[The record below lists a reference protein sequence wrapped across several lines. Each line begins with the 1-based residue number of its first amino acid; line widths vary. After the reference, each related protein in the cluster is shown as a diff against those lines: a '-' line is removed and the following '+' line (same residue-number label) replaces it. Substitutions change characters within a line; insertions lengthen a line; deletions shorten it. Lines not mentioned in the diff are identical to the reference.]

1 MPARFAAQAARTPE
15 AVALVH
21 EAQRLSYAALNA
33 RANRLA
39 HWLIAH
45 GVGPDMRVAL
55 CAQRG
60 VGMVVGL
67 LAIMKAGGAYV
78 PLDPAYPAERLAHI
92 LLDADPTLLLV
103 DEAGREAL
111 GGEAAVPGAWLLDAP
126 LDASLPDT
134 DPGARGLLPAHLA
147 YVIYTSGS
155 TGKPKGVQVTH
166 AALLNLLDSMAG
178 QPGVDARDT
187 VLNLTSLSF
196 DIAAL
201 ELYLPLLKGA
211 RLVLAPR
218 DAGLDPA
225 RLAALIEDQG
235 VSLVQATPAHWSA
248 LLDHRWPAGRFKV
261 LCGGEALPAALAA
274 RLFEHVPVIWNMYG
288 PTETTIWSAVD
299 RMESGQDSAIGAPV
313 ANTGLYVLDAQLEPV
328 PAGVAGE
335 LYIAGAGLARAY
347 AGRSALTAERFLP
360 DPFASRGERMYRT
373 GDLVRRRA
381 DGRLDFIGRADQQIK
396 IRGFRIEPGEIEGA
410 LASHPRVRQA
420 VVSTCRDAAGQPHL
434 VAYVEP
440 RDERDGSHEGGP
452 GEDALSFSLFYFGA
466 DTYDPKDKYRLYMES
481 AAFADEHGFEA
492 VWTPERHFHT
502 VGALYPNPAVLNAA
516 LAARTRR
523 VHLRAGS
530 VVLPLHPVQRVAEE
544 WAVVDNLSQGRV
556 GMAIASG
563 WHSRDFSLAPH
574 NFPPDKRKQAVREGI
589 ETLKALWAG
598 QTVSFP
604 DGHGKPVEIQ
614 VYPRPVQAS
623 LPIWLTAAGNPD
635 TFVHAGRTGA
645 HLLTHL
651 LGQTMDE
658 LAERI
663 ALYRQALAEHGHDPR
678 RQRVTLMVHAY
689 LGEDLDT
696 VMAEARLPFMNY
708 MREHVGLLRPMVQS
722 LVPSEFATPAE
733 IDGFIDQHVDQL
745 VEFAFERYAR
755 TAALIG
761 TPASCQPML
770 EKFREAGVDEIACL
784 VDWMEPDLAL
794 AGLPALDRLRQLGA
808 LALPSARALRQHCQE
823 RLPDYMVPG
832 QVMLIERWPL
842 TPNGKI
848 DRKAL
853 PAPDLSAVARHEYE
867 PPRGELEASIARIW
881 EAVLEQPQVGRHDNF
896 FELGGHSLLAINV
909 IERMRQAGLHTDV
922 RTLFN
927 APTLAA
933 LAAALG
939 AAGDGEAGGVV
950 TVPAVL
956 VAPGTQRITPAML
969 PLASL
974 TQEQIERVVEQV
986 PGGAPNVQDIY
997 PLAPLQEGVL
1007 FHHLMSREGD
1017 PFLLSALFGIET
1029 RTRVDAFLAA
1039 LGQVV
1044 ARHDILRTSVHWEGI
1059 PEPVQVVW
1067 REARPEIEEV
1077 QLDPLGGSP
1086 AAQLRARYDE
1096 RRVRLDVRRAP
1107 LMRVIVARD
1116 GFDAGQDRWL
1126 MLVLFHHLAMDHTA
1140 LERVA
1145 QEVQAHVAGEAAQL
1159 PPSVPFRNYVAQAR
1173 LGVTRDEHL
1182 TFFREMLADIDE
1194 PTLPFGLQDVQGEGR
1209 GVDEARL
1216 DVAPALARRVR
1227 AQARQ
1232 LGVSA
1237 ASLFHLAW
1245 AQVLGH
1251 ASGRDE
1257 VVFGTVL
1264 FGRMQGGAGTERAL
1278 GMFINTLPVRIGLDH
1293 GVREGVTL
1301 THRALTRLMRH
1312 EHAPLALAQ
1321 QCSGVGASVPLFSAL
1336 LNYRY
1341 TAPHAT
1347 RDGIELLESEERT
1360 NYPLAITVDDFGE
1373 AFMLTAQVVERLEAA
1388 RICGYLHEALAQL
1401 VDALERQ
1408 AWRRV
1413 RELPML
1419 PAAERERLLSA
1430 WNRTDTVYDGP
1441 TDLVAMF
1448 EAQVARTPAA
1458 EALVHEDLRLDYAEL
1473 NRRANRLAHQLIARG
1488 VGPDMRVAIC
1498 LERGPAMVIGLL
1510 GILKAGAAYLP
1521 LDPGLP
1527 PQRLAYLLGDSA
1539 PAMLLTLEAWRPLLD
1554 AAAPPAG
1561 LPPLLC
1567 LDAPEAALDGRA
1579 ADGDLDGEAAERN
1592 PGVALAPGHLAYV
1605 IYTSG
1610 STGQPKGVTVP
1621 HGGIANRLHWMQ
1633 AAYRL
1638 MPGERVLQKT
1648 PFGFDVSV
1656 WEFFWPL
1663 SVGASLVMCRP
1674 GGHKE
1679 PDYLAALIERER
1691 VGTVHFVPS
1700 MLQAFV
1706 SFLEGEAA
1714 PRCASLARVICSGE
1728 ALPGALARR
1737 AQACLPAAGLHN
1749 LYGPTEAS
1757 VDVTAWTC
1765 EPAGQAAT
1773 TAGAADG
1780 VRIGVPIGVPIGL
1793 PIANTRIHLLDAAGE
1808 PVPVGV
1814 AGELYIAGVGL
1825 ARGYLNRPA
1834 LSAERFVPD
1843 PFGAP
1848 GSRLYRTG
1856 DLARYR
1862 LDGAIEYLGR
1872 NDEQVK
1878 IRGFR
1883 IELGEIGAALAACEG
1898 VSDALV
1904 LAREDGAAGGER
1916 SLVGYY
1922 TGRTQA
1928 AEALRA
1934 QLSVALPEYMVPS
1947 AFVRLAEW
1955 PLTPNGKLD
1964 RKALPKPGREAYAS
1978 REFTAPQ
1985 GAVESALAQVW
1996 QDVLGQPRV
2005 GRHDNFF
2012 ELGGHSLLAI
2022 RAIERTREAGL
2033 PADVRLLFEAP
2044 TLAALAAAIEA
2055 GAAGEDEAVPLEVP
2069 ANLIAIG
2076 CDRITP
2082 ALLPLVA
2089 LSQDEIDRI
2098 VARVP
2103 GGVANVQDI
2112 YPLAP
2117 LQEGVLFH
2125 HLLAS
2130 EGDPYLLDTLFGI
2143 DTRARLD
2150 AFLAALRQVIARHD
2164 VLRTAIHWEGLAEP
2178 VQVVWREAPLQVEE
2192 VELDP
2197 LAGDRAQQLR
2207 ARHDAR
2213 QLRLDVREAPLL
2225 RVIVARDEGE
2235 DRWLML
2241 VLFHHLAID
2250 HMALDGVAREV
2261 RALLDGATQLP
2272 EPAPF
2277 RQYVAQ
2283 ARLGV
2288 SREAH
2293 ERFFSAMLGDV
2304 VEPSL
2309 PFGLQDV
2316 QGEGRDVS
2324 ETRLEL
2330 DAALAA
2336 RIRHHA
2342 REQGVSAASL
2352 FHLAWAQVI
2361 GRASGRDDV
2370 VFGTVLFGRMQGLVH
2385 TQAALGLFINT
2396 LPVRIGL
2403 ADGVR
2408 EALRRTH
2415 ARLAR
2420 LLRHEHAPLALAQQR
2435 SGVAAPAP
2443 LFSALLNYRY
2453 DANAQQTD
2461 AAWEG
2466 VRALDTG
2473 ERTNYPL
2480 MLAVDDRVESAG
2492 FGLAVQAVDTLD
2504 GAAVAA
2510 YVEQVLRGLCEAL
2523 EQAGE
2528 RPVAE
2533 LEMLPAREREQLLR
2547 GWNASAL
2554 DTPREV
2560 CLPALFEAQVARTPE
2575 AVAVEFEG
2583 RTLSYAELNAQAN
2596 RLAHHLI
2603 ADGVGADQLVAICAR
2618 RSLEMMVGL
2627 LGIMKAGAAYLPLD
2641 PAYPSE
2647 RLAHVLRDAAPAR
2660 LLVDATGFDA
2670 LGGEAVVPRALF
2682 LDAPVWRQQP
2692 AANPAP
2698 RALAA
2703 HNAYVIY
2710 TSGSTGK
2717 PKGVQVPHA
2726 ALVNLLASMAVEPG
2740 ISAHDTVLNL
2750 TSLSFDIAALELYLP
2765 LLHGARLVLAS
2776 REDATDAERLARL
2789 IETRGVS
2796 LAQATP
2802 SHWRLLADHRWPNA
2816 SFTLL
2821 CGGEALSAQLAA
2833 RLLAHVPVIWNMYG
2847 PTETTI
2853 WSAVHPVR
2861 EARDVAIGLPIGNTA
2876 LYVLDARLEPVP
2888 AGVAGELYIAG
2899 AGLARGYLRRPDL
2912 SAERFLP
2919 DPFASRGERMYRT
2932 GDLVRRRANGTLE
2945 FIGRTDQQV
2954 KIRGFRIEPAE
2965 VEAVLGS
2972 HPQVRQAAVAV
2983 RRDPAGQPHLV
2994 GYVETREDAAR
3005 AADPLAFSLFYFGA
3019 ETHDPADKYRFYLES
3034 AEYADRHGFE
3044 AVWTPERHFHT
3055 VGGLYPN
3062 PALLN
3067 AALAMR
3073 TERVKLRAGSVVLP
3087 LHQVQRVA
3095 EEWAAVDNLSRGR
3108 AGIAVASG
3116 WHVRDFSLAPHHY
3129 APERRKDAVRDGI
3142 GQLKALW
3149 AGEAVSF
3156 PDGNGEPVDVRVFPR
3171 PIQAELPLWLTAAG
3185 HPETFAYAGRSGA
3198 NLLTHLLGQTIE
3210 ELADKIALY
3219 RRSLAE
3225 HGHDPRSRRVTLMVH
3240 AYLGE
3245 DHDATLAE
3253 ARQPFKDYMREHVGL
3268 LRPLVKGMMPA
3279 EMAAASTPQ
3288 AIDAFLEQHLDQ
3300 LTDYA
3305 FERYAHTAAL
3315 IGTPSGCLPIL
3326 RQIIDCDVDEVACL
3340 VDWIEPGKALAALP
3354 RLEQLRALGRAAAP
3368 GTRLLRRY
3376 CQQRLPDYMVPGQLI
3391 VIERWPLTPN
3401 GKIDRNAL
3409 PAPEFGAL
3417 AAHAYEAP
3425 RSLAEQQLA
3434 AIWQAV
3440 LGVERVGRHDHF
3452 FELGG
3457 HSLSAMQLI
3466 SQIRRQLGVELE
3478 LAAIF
3483 RHPRLSEQAEALGG
3497 ALRSTLPSIQPAP
3510 RDAVL
3515 PLSFA
3520 QQRLWF
3526 LAQLDGGS
3534 EAYHTLVGLRLSGT
3548 LEKAALQRALDLVLA
3563 RHEGLRTRFAPGAD
3577 GQPVQFIDSAAGG
3590 FALRE
3595 DDLGGQADRE
3605 AALEALRRD
3614 EARIAFDLARGPL
3627 IRGRLVRLADDDHVL
3642 LVNMHHI
3649 VSDGW
3654 SIAVLTRDL
3663 GAAYDAC
3670 RRGVAPDLPA
3680 LPIQYADYAL
3690 WQRRW
3695 LGGAV
3700 MQAQGDY
3707 WRAALAG
3714 APALIELPTDRAR
3727 PAQQD
3732 FSGDTV
3738 AVEFDEPLTAALKAL
3753 GQRHGTTLYMSLL
3766 AGWAVVLAR
3775 LSGQDEVV
3783 IGSPVAHRTRAEVE
3797 GLIGFFTNTLAL
3809 RIEVPARA
3817 TVAEL
3822 LGAAR
3827 ERTLAAQAHQD
3838 LPFEQVV
3845 EIVRP
3850 ARSLAHSPIFQ
3861 TMFAWQNNVR
3871 AQLDLAGLRLEV
3883 LDEVHRSAKFD
3894 MTLELSEVSGRIR
3907 GLIEYATALFERGT
3921 IERFLRYLRRVLEAM
3936 VRDDTLTLDRLELL
3950 DDTERAQVV
3959 REWNR
3964 SEAAYPAVQLTG
3976 MVEAQARRTPEAVAL
3991 RHGEATLSYA
4001 RLDARA
4007 NQIAHALIARGVGP
4021 DTRVAIC
4028 VRRGLDMV
4036 TGLLGVLK
4044 AGAAYVPIDPAYPA
4058 ERLAYMLEDCR
4069 PRVLLTQAAVRA
4081 GLPEH
4086 AFETLSLDADA
4097 AVFDAM
4103 PDSQPTRRTLAEHL
4117 AYVIYTSGSTGR
4129 PKGVMISHGGLS
4141 NYLQW
4146 ALAAYEPAPERGA
4159 VVSSSL
4165 SFDATV
4171 TSLWTPLLCGGTV
4184 TLLDEG
4190 DEIAGLEAHVRNAA
4204 GLVKITP
4211 AHLDALGRRLRAEGI
4226 KAKTDAFVIGGE
4238 ALSAGTVALWQEVG
4252 PGARLVNEYGPTE
4265 TVVGCL
4271 VYDAQNLPVGMMNV
4285 PVGRPVANSQIY
4297 ILDAGGEPVPVGVTG
4312 EIFIG
4317 GAGVARGYL
4326 NRPSL
4331 TAERFVPDP
4340 FGATGARMYRTGD
4353 LARYEADGNII
4364 YLGRNDEQVKLRGF
4378 RIELGEI
4385 GAMLGAHPGVRDAV
4399 VVMREEAD
4407 GDRRLVGYYTSDEGR
4422 DPGLEVLRAHLK
4434 ASLPDYMVPSALLKL
4449 DALPLTPNGKLDRKA
4464 LPQPGETSGSGN
4476 YVEPEGE
4483 IETRLARIWCEVL
4496 KVERVGR
4503 HDNFFELGGHSLL
4516 AIGLIERMRQA
4527 GLHADV
4533 RAIFGATTLAVLAA
4547 EVSTHSRAV
4556 VVPPNCIA
4564 PGCTAITPA
4573 MLPLVRLGV
4582 GEIAAIVAQVPG
4594 GAANVQDIYPLAPLQ
4609 EGVLFHHLMARDGEH
4624 DGDPYVLST
4633 AFGFDSRARLDG
4645 FVAALRQV
4653 VARHDI
4659 LRTAVFW
4666 EDLPEPVQ
4674 VVLREAPLLV
4684 EETGLDPAGGDAVA
4698 QLRARF
4704 DVRERRMDVRRAPL
4718 LRAFIARDTGGD
4730 FDAWVMLVQFHHLA
4744 MDHTALEV
4752 VQEEVRA
4759 CLGGEFEQLPPAAPF
4774 RSYVAQARLGV
4785 SRDEHAAFFREML
4798 GEVDEPSL
4806 PFGLGEIRGDG
4817 FGIDE
4822 ARLPIDAALAAR
4834 VREQARRLGA
4844 SAASLFHLAW
4854 AQVLG
4859 RASGRHDVVFGT
4871 VLFGRLQATADAERT
4886 LGMFINTLPVRIGL
4900 DTGAEQGVTLTHRR
4914 LAQLLRHEHA
4924 PLVLAQQCSGVPAPA
4939 PLFSALL
4946 NYRYSAALPEDDAA
4960 AQVWAGIESLDSEER
4975 TNYPLVLSVDDFGE
4989 GFGLSV
4995 QVAGAPGAQIV
5006 GACVQAAL
5014 AALVAAL
5021 EHAPRQCLADLPVL
5035 PEAERGWLL
5044 DGGRDAARVPL
5055 DEATLHGLV
5064 EAQVA
5069 RTPQAIALVAA
5080 DGASLSYA
5088 QLNRRANRLA
5098 HRLIALGIGADAR
5111 VAICAERGVEM
5122 VVGLLAT
5129 LKAGAAYLPLDPAYP
5144 AERLADMLAD
5154 SAAAA
5159 LLMHE
5164 GTAAVMPALGAGD
5177 RLPVIDIGAPASE
5190 GNDEDKDED
5199 RNPAPAALGARHPA
5213 YVIYTSGSTGR
5224 PKGVVVEHR
5233 QIVNHMRWMQAA
5245 FPLGEGDAV
5254 AQKTP
5259 FSFDASVWEFFA
5271 PLLAGGRLEMAAP
5284 DGHRDPVYLAGWL
5297 RAQSIHTV
5305 QMVPTLLAGLLEIDG
5320 FAGCPALRRVFCG
5333 GEALPAALVE
5343 RFRAK
5348 VPGVTLVNLYGPTET
5363 TIDSSSHVCSEPSS
5377 PAASAGASVIGRPLP
5392 NTRLYLLDARLNP
5405 VPPGVA
5411 GELYVA
5417 GAGVTRG
5424 YLARPALSA
5433 AAFLPDPFAPE
5444 AGARMYRTGD
5454 LARRLPDGNL
5464 VYLGRNDGQLKL
5476 RGLRI
5481 EPGEIEARMRGFAGI
5496 GEAVVMVRDEV
5507 EGGLLAAYYT
5517 RRGGEA
5523 AAVSAEALREH
5534 LAAGLPAHMVPQALV
5549 ALDALP
5555 LMPNGKLDRKALP
5568 APSRGEGAGALA
5580 LPMSAEEQTV
5590 AGIWAGVLG
5599 LERVGRDDDFFALG
5613 GHSLLATQM
5622 ISRVRRAFGVE
5633 VPLRV
5638 AFDAPTL
5645 AAFAHRLAALDPAGE
5660 APPLVAAERPELLPL
5675 SFEQQRLWFLDQLHP
5690 DSTLYHVPVAL
5701 RVAGAFDVAAFQ
5713 GALEA
5718 VVARHEVLRTAFAV
5732 ERGVPTQRIAA
5743 ARGLAVPLV
5752 DLAALP
5758 AGQAEPEAQRL
5769 VREAASLPFDLAAGL
5784 PLRCTIVRLGPL
5796 DHVIALTLHHI
5807 AFDGWSTGVLIRE
5820 IRELYEARTQQ
5831 RPPRLAPLPLQY
5843 ADFALWQRGWLD
5855 GSLLEGKLDYWRRQ
5869 LAGASARLAL
5879 PTDRPRPAV
5888 QSLRGATQ
5896 AFTVPRQTADA
5907 LRRVGREAQTTLFT
5921 TLYAAFQVL
5930 LWRYSG
5936 EVDICVGTPV
5946 ANRNHLETEA
5956 LVGFFVNTLVLRTPL
5971 DPLEGFDALLRR
5983 ARDTALAAYAHQD
5996 VPFERLVEELNPQRE
6011 LSHSPLYQ
6019 VMLVLQNAPAD
6030 ELSLGDLEIRPYALG
6045 GVTAKCDLTLNV
6057 DEDASGLA
6065 CRFEY
6070 CADLFDATT
6079 IERMAA
6085 QFQQLLEEVVNA
6097 PSRAVGMLPL
6107 VDQTTRAA
6115 LLREA
6120 LGETVALA
6128 HPTIPALFA
6137 ERVAA
6142 HPRAIAVEA
6151 GEQGEFAL
6159 TYAELDARANRLA
6172 QGLRALGVGPDVPV
6186 ALCAQRSAEMVVGLL
6201 GILKAGGAYLP
6212 LDPDYPPERLDYLVE
6227 DARPRAL
6234 VGDAGLIAALAAR
6247 LPSPPPSIA
6256 LDAATLDAWPAEPP
6270 PLALHGDHL
6279 AYLVYTS
6286 GSTGQPK
6293 GVAIT
6298 HRNVARLVHRNGY
6311 FDAAAAPRVLQ
6322 FASLNFDAA
6331 TFEIWA
6337 PLLNGGTL
6345 VMAAPQRHSLERL
6358 AATLVERRIDMLWL
6372 TASLFDQMV
6381 ERHLPA
6387 FASVRHVLTGGE
6399 ALSLPHVRRFLE
6411 AGFATRLTNGYGP
6424 TESTTFACC
6433 HAIEPASLGA
6443 QSVPIGRPI
6452 ANTRAHVLDARG
6464 EPVPVGIAGELWLGG
6479 EGLARGYLNRPDL
6492 SAERFVPDPFAAD
6505 GSRLYRTGDLVRRL
6519 PDGTLDYVGR
6529 IDSQVKIRGFRIET
6543 GEIEAVLLAMPWV
6556 AGAAV
6561 AVIEDEDGER
6571 RLAAYVVRRPEA
6583 REVDPGGLR
6592 GLLRQ
6597 RLPEYMMPSAFVELD
6612 ALPLTANGKIDLRA
6626 LPAPS
6631 FAADRA
6637 EHVAPRTPLEE
6648 LLAGIWARVLKLDRV
6663 GVHDNFFDLGGH
6675 SLSATQVVAELRE
6688 HLPMELPLRAFFEAP
6703 TIEAFAQVVETL
6715 MVEHLQGM
6723 SEDDAQ
6729 RLLAQ
6734 EEEQPGSA
6742 VK

>member
-1 MPARFAAQAARTPE
+1 MTFTELKARLLEQAVRLRRDGDSLVIHCDGELDDGELLAGLREHKAALLELVNDRDWWQPEPVITPDMLSLVALGEDEIARLVAGVPGGAANVQDIYPLAPLQQGMLFHHLMASEGDPYLLNTMFAFDSRARLDSFLDAMQRVIARHDILRTSVHWEGIGEPVQIVWREAPLQVEEVVLDARDGELAGQLEARFDARQARLDLGRAPLLRAIVAHDAAHERWLMHVLFHHLVMDHTALAGVEREVRAILGGRPDLLPEPVPFRNYVAQARLGVSEAEHEQFFREMLAEIDEPTLPFGLRDVQGDGQGIVEHVLPLDDALARRIRAQARQAGVSAASLFHLAWALVVGRTAGRDEVVFGTVLFGRMQGGAHAERALGMFINTLPVRIGLAGDARAALVATHRRLTQLLRHEHASLALAQQCSGVAAPAPLFSALLNYRHGASPKASEASAGLHGVQSLRSEERTNYPISLAVDDFGEAFSLSLQVLDGLPGASICEYMRIALEGIVAALESGAARAVRELPILPPAEREALARAWQRAATTFPGEPCLPARFAAQAARTPE

-60 VGMVVGL
+60 IGMVVGL

-299 RMESGQDSAIGAPV
+299 RMERGQDSAIGAPV

-440 RDERDGSHEGGP
+440 RHPRDERDEHDGSHEGGP

-1029 RTRVDAFLAA
+1029 RTRVDAFLGA

-1159 PPSVPFRNYVAQAR
+1159 PPSVPFRNYVSQAR

-1458 EALVHEDLRLDYAEL
+1458 EALVHENLRLDYAEL

-1898 VSDALV
+1898 VSDALA

-1978 REFTAPQ
+1978 REFIAPQ

-2370 VFGTVLFGRMQGLVH
+2370 VFGTVLFGRMQGLAL

-3510 RDAVL
+3510 RDAAL

-3809 RIEVPARA
+3809 RFEVPARA

-3950 DDTERAQVV
+3950 EDTERAQVV

-3964 SEAAYPAVQLTG
+3964 SEAAYPAAQLTG

-4069 PRVLLTQAAVRA
+4069 PQVLLTQAAVRA

-4353 LARYEADGNII
+4353 LARYEADGNIV

-4449 DALPLTPNGKLDRKA
+4449 DVFPLTPNGKLDRKA

-4516 AIGLIERMRQA
+4516 AIKLFSQMRRAGLAADVRVLFNAPTLAALARAVGGESSRQVVVPPNAIPAGCEAITPDMLPLARLTQDDIDAIVARVPGGAANVQDIYALAPLQEGVLFHHLMARDGDPYLLNTLFRFDDRARLDAFLAALREVIARHDILRTAVLWEGLSEPVQVVWREASIQVDEVAVQAADGDALADLQRRFDARQVWLDLGRAPLMRIFVARDASGGKWAMQVLFHHLAIDHTALDGIAREVQACLLGRAAQLPAPVPFRSYVAQARLGVSREAHEQFFTKMLGTVEEPSLPFGLQDTQGEGHGIGETRVELEAALAGRIRHHARELGVSAASLFHLAWAQVVGRAAGRDDVVFGTVLFGRMQGSSETEHALGMFINTLPVRIGLADGVREAIRRTHATLTELLRHEHAPLALAQQCSGVQAPAPLFSALLNYRHDDAAQDAEQTRQAWQGIETVRSEERTNYPLTLSVDDRQAGFGLMVHVIDTLDGASIAGYVEQALRAMLDALEQDGTRAVRELDVLPAAEREQVLNGWNATGADYPREAGLSALFEAQAARSPEAIALEHGSLTLSYGELEQRANRLAHYLGERGVTSGTRVALLLERSIELVVAELAVLKCGAVYVPLDSAAPPERLRFMLEDCGARLLLAHSSLAAPEFDATQAGPARIDLDTLAASGELARCASSAPALAACAEAPAYIMYTSGSTGTPKGVVVPQRAITRLVLNCGYAEFGPADRFGFASNPAFDASTLEVWGPLLNGGRSVVIDPATLLSPTGLRDALLSHGVDVLFMTVGLFDQYLDTLLPAFARLRYLMVGGDLLTPEHMARVLERGAPRQLMSVYGPTEATTFSMFCPLDATIGAARSVPIGRALSNTRVYVLDARGEPQPVGVAGELYVGGEGLAHGYLDRPGLSAERFLPDPAGMPGSRMYRTGDLARWLPDGRVEFLGRDDDQVKLRGFRIELGEIGAKLMRHPAVRDALVVARAESAGGLAGKRLVAYYTCHGDTQAVDGEALRQHLLPLLPDYMLPSAYVWLAALPLTRNGKPDRKALPDPDDQAYARGGYMAPQGELENTLARIWSEVLGIAQVGRHDNFFALGGHSLLAIGVIERMRA
-4527 GLHADV
+4527 LGLHADV
-4533 RAIFGATTLAVLAA
+4533 RLLFGAADLAA
-4547 EVSTHSRAV
+4547 LAEAIGSGQAGEAQVT
-4556 VVPPNCIA
+4556 VPPNAIA
-4564 PGCTAITPA
+4564 PGTTHLTPA
-4573 MLPLVRLGV
+4573 LLPLVSLSQAQLDALV
-4582 GEIAAIVAQVPG
+4582 AAVPG

-4609 EGVLFHHLMARDGEH
+4609 EGVLFHHLMAEQ
-4624 DGDPYVLST
+4624 GDPYLLNSLF
-4633 AFGFDSRARLDG
+4633 AFDGRERLDAFLG
-4645 FVAALRQV
+4645 ALQQV
-4653 VARHDI
+4653 IARHDI
-4659 LRTAVFW
+4659 LRTAVHW
-4666 EDLPEPVQ
+4666 TGLPEPVQ
-4674 VVLREAPLLV
+4674 VVWREAPIEV
-4684 EETGLDPAGGDAVA
+4684 ETVELEAGEDPGR
-4698 QLRARF
+4698 QLRERF
-4704 DVRERRMDVRRAPL
+4704 DARRIKLDLARAPL
-4718 LRAFIARDTGGD
+4718 MRAVVAH
-4730 FDAWVMLVQFHHLA
+4730 DAAAGRWLMLVLFHHLVL
-4744 MDHTALEV
+4744 DHTALDSVER
-4752 VQEEVRA
+4752 EVRA
-4759 CLGGEFEQLPPAAPF
+4759 FLLDAPQTLAPSVPF
-4774 RSYVAQARLGV
+4774 RNYVAQARLGV
-4785 SRDEHAAFFREML
+4785 SRAEHEAFFREML
-4798 GEVDEPSL
+4798 GDITEPAL
-4806 PFGLGEIRGDG
+4806 PFGLGDTRDEGHRTRETRHALDG
-4817 FGIDE
+4817 
-4822 ARLPIDAALAAR
+4822 ALAVRLRAAAR
-4834 VREQARRLGA
+4834 ALGV

-4854 AQVLG
+4854 ARVIDRTSG
-4859 RASGRHDVVFGT
+4859 PRAQPDGVVFGT
-4871 VLFGRLQATADAERT
+4871 VLFGRMQGSAGAERA
-4886 LGMFINTLPVRIGL
+4886 LGMFINTLPVRIAL
-4900 DTGAEQGVTLTHRR
+4900 DGGVREAVRRAHGTLT
-4914 LAQLLRHEHA
+4914 QLLRHEHA
-4924 PLVLAQQCSGVPAPA
+4924 PLALARQCSGVKAPA

-4946 NYRYSAALPEDDAA
+4946 NYRYDALDQYSGEARTA
-4960 AQVWAGIESLDSEER
+4960 WQGIESLGSEER
-4975 TNYPLVLSVDDFGE
+4975 TNYPLTLSVDDLGE
-4989 GFGLSV
+4989 GFGMTVL
-4995 QVAGAPGAQIV
+4995 ATGGIDGARIAAYV
-5006 GACVQAAL
+5006 EAAL
-5014 AALVAAL
+5014 LGIVEALDGTAAPLLREVA
-5021 EHAPRQCLADLPVL
+5021 VL
-5035 PEAERGWLL
+5035 P
-5044 DGGRDAARVPL
+5044 
-5055 DEATLHGLV
+5055 
-5064 EAQVA
+5064 
-5069 RTPQAIALVAA
+5069 
-5080 DGASLSYA
+5080 
-5088 QLNRRANRLA
+5088 
-5098 HRLIALGIGADAR
+5098 
-5111 VAICAERGVEM
+5111 
-5122 VVGLLAT
+5122 
-5129 LKAGAAYLPLDPAYP
+5129 P
-5144 AERLADMLAD
+5144 AER
-5154 SAAAA
+5154 
-5159 LLMHE
+5159 E
-5164 GTAAVMPALGAGD
+5164 AVL
-5177 RLPVIDIGAPASE
+5177 
-5190 GNDEDKDED
+5190 
-5199 RNPAPAALGARHPA
+5199 
-5213 YVIYTSGSTGR
+5213 
-5224 PKGVVVEHR
+5224 
-5233 QIVNHMRWMQAA
+5233 
-5245 FPLGEGDAV
+5245 
-5254 AQKTP
+5254 
-5259 FSFDASVWEFFA
+5259 
-5271 PLLAGGRLEMAAP
+5271 
-5284 DGHRDPVYLAGWL
+5284 
-5297 RAQSIHTV
+5297 
-5305 QMVPTLLAGLLEIDG
+5305 
-5320 FAGCPALRRVFCG
+5320 
-5333 GEALPAALVE
+5333 
-5343 RFRAK
+5343 
-5348 VPGVTLVNLYGPTET
+5348 
-5363 TIDSSSHVCSEPSS
+5363 
-5377 PAASAGASVIGRPLP
+5377 AASAPR
-5392 NTRLYLLDARLNP
+5392 
-5405 VPPGVA
+5405 A
-5411 GELYVA
+5411 GYV
-5417 GAGVTRG
+5417 
-5424 YLARPALSA
+5424 
-5433 AAFLPDPFAPE
+5433 
-5444 AGARMYRTGD
+5444 
-5454 LARRLPDGNL
+5454 
-5464 VYLGRNDGQLKL
+5464 
-5476 RGLRI
+5476 
-5481 EPGEIEARMRGFAGI
+5481 
-5496 GEAVVMVRDEV
+5496 V
-5507 EGGLLAAYYT
+5507 EGGLA
-5517 RRGGEA
+5517 RR
-5523 AAVSAEALREH
+5523 
-5534 LAAGLPAHMVPQALV
+5534 
-5549 ALDALP
+5549 
-5555 LMPNGKLDRKALP
+5555 
-5568 APSRGEGAGALA
+5568 
-5580 LPMSAEEQTV
+5580 
-5590 AGIWAGVLG
+5590 
-5599 LERVGRDDDFFALG
+5599 F
-5613 GHSLLATQM
+5613 
-5622 ISRVRRAFGVE
+5622 
-5633 VPLRV
+5633 
-5638 AFDAPTL
+5638 
-5645 AAFAHRLAALDPAGE
+5645 
-5660 APPLVAAERPELLPL
+5660 
-5675 SFEQQRLWFLDQLHP
+5675 
-5690 DSTLYHVPVAL
+5690 
-5701 RVAGAFDVAAFQ
+5701 
-5713 GALEA
+5713 
-5718 VVARHEVLRTAFAV
+5718 
-5732 ERGVPTQRIAA
+5732 
-5743 ARGLAVPLV
+5743 
-5752 DLAALP
+5752 
-5758 AGQAEPEAQRL
+5758 EAQ
-5769 VREAASLPFDLAAGL
+5769 
-5784 PLRCTIVRLGPL
+5784 
-5796 DHVIALTLHHI
+5796 
-5807 AFDGWSTGVLIRE
+5807 
-5820 IRELYEARTQQ
+5820 AR
-5831 RPPRLAPLPLQY
+5831 R
-5843 ADFALWQRGWLD
+5843 
-5855 GSLLEGKLDYWRRQ
+5855 
-5869 LAGASARLAL
+5869 
-5879 PTDRPRPAV
+5879 
-5888 QSLRGATQ
+5888 
-5896 AFTVPRQTADA
+5896 
-5907 LRRVGREAQTTLFT
+5907 
-5921 TLYAAFQVL
+5921 
-5930 LWRYSG
+5930 
-5936 EVDICVGTPV
+5936 
-5946 ANRNHLETEA
+5946 
-5956 LVGFFVNTLVLRTPL
+5956 
-5971 DPLEGFDALLRR
+5971 
-5983 ARDTALAAYAHQD
+5983 
-5996 VPFERLVEELNPQRE
+5996 
-6011 LSHSPLYQ
+6011 
-6019 VMLVLQNAPAD
+6019 
-6030 ELSLGDLEIRPYALG
+6030 
-6045 GVTAKCDLTLNV
+6045 
-6057 DEDASGLA
+6057 
-6065 CRFEY
+6065 
-6070 CADLFDATT
+6070 
-6079 IERMAA
+6079 
-6085 QFQQLLEEVVNA
+6085 
-6097 PSRAVGMLPL
+6097 
-6107 VDQTTRAA
+6107 
-6115 LLREA
+6115 
-6120 LGETVALA
+6120 
-6128 HPTIPALFA
+6128 
-6137 ERVAA
+6137 
-6142 HPRAIAVEA
+6142 
-6151 GEQGEFAL
+6151 
-6159 TYAELDARANRLA
+6159 
-6172 QGLRALGVGPDVPV
+6172 
-6186 ALCAQRSAEMVVGLL
+6186 
-6201 GILKAGGAYLP
+6201 
-6212 LDPDYPPERLDYLVE
+6212 
-6227 DARPRAL
+6227 
-6234 VGDAGLIAALAAR
+6234 
-6247 LPSPPPSIA
+6247 
-6256 LDAATLDAWPAEPP
+6256 
-6270 PLALHGDHL
+6270 
-6279 AYLVYTS
+6279 
-6286 GSTGQPK
+6286 
-6293 GVAIT
+6293 
-6298 HRNVARLVHRNGY
+6298 
-6311 FDAAAAPRVLQ
+6311 
-6322 FASLNFDAA
+6322 
-6331 TFEIWA
+6331 
-6337 PLLNGGTL
+6337 
-6345 VMAAPQRHSLERL
+6345 
-6358 AATLVERRIDMLWL
+6358 
-6372 TASLFDQMV
+6372 
-6381 ERHLPA
+6381 
-6387 FASVRHVLTGGE
+6387 
-6399 ALSLPHVRRFLE
+6399 
-6411 AGFATRLTNGYGP
+6411 
-6424 TESTTFACC
+6424 
-6433 HAIEPASLGA
+6433 
-6443 QSVPIGRPI
+6443 
-6452 ANTRAHVLDARG
+6452 
-6464 EPVPVGIAGELWLGG
+6464 
-6479 EGLARGYLNRPDL
+6479 
-6492 SAERFVPDPFAAD
+6492 
-6505 GSRLYRTGDLVRRL
+6505 
-6519 PDGTLDYVGR
+6519 
-6529 IDSQVKIRGFRIET
+6529 
-6543 GEIEAVLLAMPWV
+6543 
-6556 AGAAV
+6556 
-6561 AVIEDEDGER
+6561 
-6571 RLAAYVVRRPEA
+6571 
-6583 REVDPGGLR
+6583 
-6592 GLLRQ
+6592 
-6597 RLPEYMMPSAFVELD
+6597 
-6612 ALPLTANGKIDLRA
+6612 
-6626 LPAPS
+6626 
-6631 FAADRA
+6631 
-6637 EHVAPRTPLEE
+6637 
-6648 LLAGIWARVLKLDRV
+6648 
-6663 GVHDNFFDLGGH
+6663 
-6675 SLSATQVVAELRE
+6675 
-6688 HLPMELPLRAFFEAP
+6688 
-6703 TIEAFAQVVETL
+6703 
-6715 MVEHLQGM
+6715 
-6723 SEDDAQ
+6723 
-6729 RLLAQ
+6729 
-6734 EEEQPGSA
+6734 
-6742 VK
+6742 